1 MDAYINKGKEG
12 YCPFAP
18 QMPHILS
25 DLDRVASTIE
35 VNSLYYLNPEHKL
48 KNIETI
54 TDYQEW
60 TESGWKKPHGTYEA
74 AMRFI
79 GKLFEEVGELEE
91 SYVIFISNKNEQN
104 ESEYAHDL
112 LSELGDVLWC
122 ATALASNSSAD
133 IDSGLKARMYEY
145 TMGLNFYVDGTKM
158 TAPWRNHLAML
169 ATSESNIELSG
180 ISNVI
185 AEGFEPQPSTAMNLE
200 YDDSKL
206 EIFQHIDMLKNLAFA
221 LRGMVEKQYNYGETE
236 NLYIMPSSYDDVAHT
251 ITSLASEVYLN
262 IAYIAHEQL
271 GASLEDVVAVNM
283 AKINARIESQR
294 VDKVDGN
301 RSTNLL

>member
-12 YCPFAP
+12 YCPFTP
-18 QMPHILS
+18 QVPHILS
-25 DLDRVASTIE
+25 NSDRVASTIE
-35 VNSLYYLNPEHKL
+35 INSLYYLNPEHQL

-60 TESGWKKPHGTYEA
+60 TESGWKKPQGTYEA
-74 AMRFI
+74 ATRFI

-91 SYVIFISNKNEQN
+91 AYVILIKNRNELN

-133 IDSGLKARMYEY
+133 IDSGLKTRMYEY

-169 ATSESNIELSG
+169 ATSESNIELSE
-180 ISNVI
+180 ISKVI
-185 AEGFEPQPSTAMNLE
+185 SEGFEPQPSTAMNLE

-206 EIFQHIDMLKNLAFA
+206 EIFQHIDRLKNLAFA
-221 LRGMVEKQYNYGETE
+221 LRGMVEQQYNYGETE
-236 NLYIMPSSYDDVAHT
+236 NLYIMPELYDDRARTVAS
-251 ITSLASEVYLN
+251 ITSEVCLN
-262 IAYIAHEQL
+262 IAYIAYEQL
-271 GASLEDVVAVNM
+271 DASLEDVIAVNM

-294 VDKVDGN
+294 VDKTDGK
-301 RSTNLL
+301 RSINLL